1 MTTKERNTKL
11 SVAEAVAG
19 DRDLIKALMKEALQE
34 VLEGEMT
41 EFLGA
46 EPGERTESRSGYRAG
61 YYGRSLVT
69 RIGKLELRVPR
80 DRSGE
85 FSTALFE
92 RYARSEKALVAALA
106 EMYVQGVST
115 RKVKAIT
122 EELCGHSFSASSIS
136 AINKGLDEA
145 LAKFA
150 NRPLDEAYPYLI
162 LDARYERVRD
172 NGVIAHQAVLIAIG
186 INWEGKRQV
195 LAVEMANRESQSSWK
210 DFLLRLKERGLSGVE
225 FVVSDDHAGLKK
237 AISVVLTDAAWQR
250 CYVHFLRNALDY
262 LPRKADDD
270 CLQELR
276 WIYDRRDIQEA
287 QQDLSAWIGKWQA
300 KYPKLVDWVET
311 NIIETLTFYRL
322 PRAHHKHLKSTNL
335 LERLNEAEAAVRTLI
350 RWAGDDPDREGL
362 VDDLLRCVDELL
374 HDTPRH
380 GWWRARRRVPE
391 GPRRRAG
398 GSRCA
403 SPRLGDEALVDVP
416 EDAGDDA
423 AHDRADD
430 RDPGVRP
437 VRAAL
442 AGDREQL
449 VDDAR
454 AEVAGRVDRVPGGA
468 AEAHADR
475 PHEDRDRERADRR
488 GVRAEGQDH
497 EHEDEGPDDLGDEVE
512 GGVADGRAGAEDGEL
527 EARIVGLG
535 PVRPVVQGD
544 QEGAEHRADELTDEI
559 GRDLV
564 DGHAALGQE
573 AKGDRRVQVG
583 AGERRGH
590 DDAAEDREG
599 PRSGDDDPARVL
611 RLGLGEQHARDDAVA
626 EQDQDHGSEDLTEE
640 DLHIHS

>member
-1 MTTKERNTKL
+1 MTMKERNTKL
-11 SVAEAVAG
+11 SAAEAVAS

-46 EPGERTESRSGYRAG
+46 TPGERTESRSGYRAG

-80 DRSGE
+80 DRGGE

-106 EMYVQGVST
+106 EMYVST

-122 EELCGHSFSASSIS
+122 EELCGHSFSASAIS

-150 NRPLDEAYPYLI
+150 HRPLEEHYPYLI

-172 NGVIAHQAVLIAIG
+172 NGVIGHHAVLIAIG

-237 AISVVLTDAAWQR
+237 AISVVLTEAAWQR

-300 KYPKLVDWVET
+300 KYPKLVDWVEA
-311 NIIETLTFYRL
+311 NILETLTFYRL
-322 PRAHHKHLKSTNL
+322 PRAHHKHLKSTNM
-335 LERLNEAEAAVRTLI
+335 LERLNEEIKRRTLVVRIFPNTESCLRLI
-350 RWAGDDPDREGL
+350 RALCVETHETWLEDNRYLNMAFLAEQKKE
-362 VDDLLRCVDELL
+362 LLRL
-374 HDTPRH
+374 
-380 GWWRARRRVPE
+380 
-391 GPRRRAG
+391 
-398 GSRCA
+398 
-403 SPRLGDEALVDVP
+403 
-416 EDAGDDA
+416 A
-423 AHDRADD
+423 A
-430 RDPGVRP
+430 
-437 VRAAL
+437 
-442 AGDREQL
+442 
-449 VDDAR
+449 
-454 AEVAGRVDRVPGGA
+454 
-468 AEAHADR
+468 
-475 PHEDRDRERADRR
+475 
-488 GVRAEGQDH
+488 
-497 EHEDEGPDDLGDEVE
+497 
-512 GGVADGRAGAEDGEL
+512 
-527 EARIVGLG
+527 
-535 PVRPVVQGD
+535 
-544 QEGAEHRADELTDEI
+544 
-559 GRDLV
+559 
-564 DGHAALGQE
+564 
-573 AKGDRRVQVG
+573 
-583 AGERRGH
+583 
-590 DDAAEDREG
+590 
-599 PRSGDDDPARVL
+599 
-611 RLGLGEQHARDDAVA
+611 
-626 EQDQDHGSEDLTEE
+626 
-640 DLHIHS
+640 